1 VAKAA
6 VKIAVSN
13 QQTEVVIPLAL
24 TPAVPVA
31 AYYLRN

>member
-6 VKIAVSN
+6 VKTAVSN
-13 QQTEVVIPLAL
+13 QQTGVVIPLAL
-24 TPAVPVA
+24 APAVPVA

>member
-6 VKIAVSN
+6 VKTAVSN
-13 QQTEVVIPLAL
+13 QQTGVVIPWAL
-24 TPAVPVA
+24 TPEVPVA